1 MKFRVGMLMIICAF
15 SLAWCSNVEDSVVLQ
30 DEPMVVQESITTGD
44 ENYVDEAEKMC
55 LSDGWT
61 YELFYS
67 EEEWNYSKCTFENWA
82 TWVDYKDFGDFFEN

>member
-1 MKFRVGMLMIICAF
+1 MKFIVGMLIVVCAF
-15 SLAWCSNVEDSVVLQ
+15 YLAWCSDVEDRVVLQ
-30 DEPMVVQESITTGD
+30 DEPQESIKVGD
-44 ENYVDEAEKMC
+44 ENYTDEAEKMC
-55 LSDGWT
+55 LSSGWT

>member
-1 MKFRVGMLMIICAF
+1 MKFRVGMFMIICVF
-15 SLAWCSNVEDSVVLQ
+15 SLAWCGDVEDRAVLQ
-30 DEPMVVQESITTGD
+30 DGPVVQESISTGD